1 MVVTM
6 GPEDAALQIILVM
19 KEKVIVMDLVM
30 VVNMMAMLDVKELSC
45 VEVII
50 VRSLELITMRKMTVV
65 SSRQNQPRS
74 QSPSSFLLVRKQN

>member
-1 MVVTM
+1 M
-6 GPEDAALQIILVM
+6 GATTKEEDVALLRIHVM

-30 VVNMMAMLDVKELSC
+30 VVNMMAMPDVKELSC

-74 QSPSSFLLVRKQN
+74 Q